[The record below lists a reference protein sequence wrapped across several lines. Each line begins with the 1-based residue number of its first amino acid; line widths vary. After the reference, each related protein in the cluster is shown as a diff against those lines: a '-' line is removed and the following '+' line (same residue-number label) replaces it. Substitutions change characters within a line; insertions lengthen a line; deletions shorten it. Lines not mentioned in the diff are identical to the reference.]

1 MSPMRIII
9 LVLALVAAGGA
20 ALLVSRMSQPQV
32 VTETVT
38 RDNTIVETEQ
48 VSEIKVL
55 TAKRDFVIG
64 EQIRADDLQWSVWP
78 EKGVV
83 EGQFTE
89 AGVPGAIE
97 EVAGAVVKMPIYKL
111 EPILPQRIVKRGEA
125 GLLPVLMAKDMR
137 AVSVGITPESASGGF
152 ILPNDRVDLILTYDQ
167 VPTPTNGLRASRTV
181 SQTILQNVRVLAIDQ
196 SYAVAA
202 QEGAPEEST
211 RIGQT
216 ATLEVTPAEAE
227 LVALSQSKGELSLS
241 LRPLDETAVASP
253 RKPRLEINGGDDG
266 GGAVMVIRN
275 SETTLMSMG
284 GN

>member
-55 TAKRDFVIG
+55 TAKRDFAIG
-64 EQIRADDLQWSVWP
+64 EQIQADDLQWSVWP

-89 AGVPGAIE
+89 AGTPGAIE

-196 SYAVAA
+196 SYSVVA

-241 LRPLDETAVASP
+241 LRPLDETAVTSP

-266 GGAVMVIRN
+266 GGAVVIIRN
-275 SETTLMSMG
+275 SEATLTAMG